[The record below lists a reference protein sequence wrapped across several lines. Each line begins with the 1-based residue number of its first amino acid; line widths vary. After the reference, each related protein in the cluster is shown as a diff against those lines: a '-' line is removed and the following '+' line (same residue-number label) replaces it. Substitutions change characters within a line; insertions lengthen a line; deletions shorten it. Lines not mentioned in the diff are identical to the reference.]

1 MNGWRRRRV
10 RAPES
15 PAGEEGT
22 RPRGWPTLRGRITG
36 WTMGVFALTL
46 SASAIIGVVEE
57 RNQVRTLEAAQAE
70 ALLGHLAAMTG
81 FLGDAEAAKAQ
92 LAPLLPSLRRA
103 GASLRL
109 VALGGDGSAGPQPE
123 ALARWPLS
131 IGGRAFELRYESD
144 GRRLTAL
151 TRRAAL
157 FHAAEAA
164 VALGALLLGL
174 RYILKRN
181 LVAPLLEISRAV
193 DRMRGGGGWR
203 FVAPQTDAELFPLVR
218 AVAELGPGL
227 EEQVSEW
234 LAVERRAAVAGA
246 LSSIQKSIA
255 GPLARVRA
263 AVAESEVLP
272 TAAEE
277 RVRLSSVRA
286 DLERI
291 GEAFAQEER
300 YQLIRSDS
308 RGARPQHAQSVESGG
323 RNGR

>member
-1 MNGWRRRRV
+1 MNSWKRRRV
-10 RAPES
+10 RVPEP
-15 PAGEEGT
+15 PAGEEGM

-36 WTMGVFALTL
+36 WTLGVFALTL
-46 SASAIIGVVEE
+46 VASAVVGITEE
-57 RNQVRTLEAAQAE
+57 RSQVRALEAAQAE

-81 FLGDAEAAKAQ
+81 FQGEAEAAKAQ

-103 GASLRL
+103 GANLRL

-151 TRRAAL
+151 TRRAVL

-164 VALGALLLGL
+164 LALGALLLGL

-181 LVAPLLEISRAV
+181 LVDPLREISRAV

-203 FVAPQTDAELFPLVR
+203 FVAPQTDAELSPLVR

-227 EEQVSEW
+227 EDQVSEW

-246 LSSIQKSIA
+246 LSSIRKSIA
-255 GPLARVRA
+255 GPLSRVRA
-263 AVAESEVLP
+263 AVAESGIPP

-277 RVRLSSVRA
+277 RARLSSVRA

-291 GEAFAQEER
+291 GEAFALEER
-300 YQLIRSDS
+300 YQLIRSDG
-308 RGARPQHAQSVESGG
+308 REARPQHARPAEAGEG
-323 RNGR
+323 NGR

>member
-1 MNGWRRRRV
+1 MSSWRRRRE
-10 RAPES
+10 RAPEQ
-15 PAGEEGT
+15 PADEEVT
-22 RPRGWPTLRGRITG
+22 RPSGWPTLRGRITG

-46 SASAIIGVVEE
+46 SVSAAIGVVEE

-81 FLGDAEAAKAQ
+81 FQGDAEAAKAQ

-103 GASLRL
+103 GANLRL
-109 VALGGDGSAGPQPE
+109 AALAGEAGAGPQPE

-151 TRRAAL
+151 TRRAVL

-164 VALGALLLGL
+164 AALGALLLGL

-181 LVAPLLEISRAV
+181 LVHPLREISRAV

-255 GPLARVRA
+255 GPLSRVRA
-263 AVAESEVLP
+263 AVAGNEILP

-277 RVRLSSVRA
+277 RARLSSVRA

-300 YQLIRSDS
+300 YQLIRSDGRS
-308 RGARPQHAQSVESGG
+308 ARPQHARPAEVGEG
-323 RNGR
+323 NGR